1 MPVLESSDHRVAPRS
16 ILRHR
21 PIQEI
26 GTPERKRSATTTQS
40 APAIPRASRVRP
52 APPAQ
57 KELNGNRWRQAPDT
71 DAVKQEHTPSEQ
83 SVQAGSAPKS
93 LKKVPRLVAPLRK
106 KSFALAGR
114 NVHPLLY
121 LGLGM
126 LVMLIL
132 WIVVGSM
139 VSWISNTVNNIRYG
153 YPRTYQ
159 TDQFVGHN
167 EASGIPSHF
176 IAINLRGHIEVI
188 ELPGGDAAHARI
200 YAGPQL
206 YSANADLVPVT
217 LKFEDVNGDHKPDM
231 LLCFQGSQV
240 VYINTN
246 GGFQP
251 LTNAERPQVEQ
262 FLQRPGK
269 SC

>member
-1 MPVLESSDHRVAPRS
+1 MPVLASSDHRVAPRS

-21 PIQEI
+21 PINEND
-26 GTPERKRSATTTQS
+26 TP
-40 APAIPRASRVRP
+40 
-52 APPAQ
+52 
-57 KELNGNRWRQAPDT
+57 D
-71 DAVKQEHTPSEQ
+71 
-83 SVQAGSAPKS
+83 PKP
-93 LKKVPRLVAPLRK
+93 LKKVPRSVSTVDK
-106 KSFALAGR
+106 QSFAQAGR
-114 NVHPLLY
+114 NIHPLLY

-126 LVMLIL
+126 LVMLVL
-132 WIVVGSM
+132 WIVVVSM
-139 VSWISNTVNNIRYG
+139 IGWFTNTVNNIRYG
-153 YPRTYQ
+153 YPRTFQ

-167 EASGIPSHF
+167 EAGGIPSHF
-176 IAINLRGHIEVI
+176 IALNLRGHLEVI

-217 LKFEDVNGDHKPDM
+217 LKFEDVNGDHKLDM

-240 VYINTN
+240 VYINTP

-251 LTNAERPQVEQ
+251 LTDAERPVVEQ
-262 FLQRPGK
+262 FLQRPGA